1 MLLVPVGDLPVY
13 LMPYVFVC
21 DSSPVLKAQS
31 PTLKITK
38 ETNIGIAII
47 LINMFLTLN
56 VSVQNDLR
64 LVPEPFRGYYLNGF
78 RQCWFPFLVEQVGFN
93 NRYLNTWMQA
103 KMSNLFGYGL
113 DG

>member
-1 MLLVPVGDLPVY
+1 MFLIPVGDLPVY

-21 DSSPVLKAQS
+21 ESYPVLKAQS

-64 LVPEPFRGYYLNGF
+64 LVPKPGVYKV
-78 RQCWFPFLVEQVGFN
+78 LVSDAQKKKYELKYRVQ
-93 NRYLNTWMQA
+93 
-103 KMSNLFGYGL
+103 
-113 DG
+113 